1 MASTLVNIVF
11 YLILLQASVGFVN
24 SFGVW
29 QVNSAVAINNTYSNV
44 DLSTLPNVQ
53 NAGGILNDVM
63 AFGTILTDAVI
74 SMIKII
80 MTMVFSIVTIYPT
93 IKLIFP
99 WMLTSN
105 ETIAFLVILQFG
117 IWFMYVTFLYKL
129 FKGELGVMD
138 I

>member
-11 YLILLQASVGFVN
+11 YLILLQACVGFVN
-24 SFGVW
+24 NFGIW
-29 QVNSAVAINNTYSNV
+29 EVNSAVAINNTYSNV

-80 MTMVFSIVTIYPT
+80 MAMAISIATIYPT

>member
-80 MTMVFSIVTIYPT
+80 MAMVISIATIYPT

-99 WMLTSN
+99 WMLTST

>member
-80 MTMVFSIVTIYPT
+80 MAMVISIATIYPT

>member
-11 YLILLQASVGFVN
+11 YLILLQACVGFVN
-24 SFGVW
+24 NFGIW
-29 QVNSAVAINNTYSNV
+29 EVNSAVAINNTYSNV

-80 MTMVFSIVTIYPT
+80 MAMVISVATIYPT
-93 IKLIFP
+93 IQLIFP

>member
-1 MASTLVNIVF
+1 
-11 YLILLQASVGFVN
+11 
-24 SFGVW
+24 
-29 QVNSAVAINNTYSNV
+29 
-44 DLSTLPNVQ
+44 
-53 NAGGILNDVM
+53 M

-80 MTMVFSIVTIYPT
+80 MAMVISIATIYPT

>member
-11 YLILLQASVGFVN
+11 YLILLQACVGFVN
-24 SFGVW
+24 NFGIW
-29 QVNSAVAINNTYSNV
+29 QVNSAVTINNTYSNV
-44 DLSTLPNVQ
+44 DLRTLPNVQ

-80 MTMVFSIVTIYPT
+80 MAMVISVATIYPT
-93 IKLIFP
+93 IQLIFP